1 MDSKMSLAA
10 LVRQVMVPSGNSPIH
25 VRGIRHL
32 IANGSGTLLYI
43 GMVAVLVETSVF
55 GPVMAVVVSVIVFE
69 IYTYLVNRLWV
80 HAATSAH
87 AEAVPRFIVATLVAL
102 GLNTGIMW
110 LTIDALHLPYYWALA
125 IATFIVPPTNF
136 LLNYL
141 WVFRD

>member
-1 MDSKMSLAA
+1 MSLAA
-10 LVRQVMVPSGNSPIH
+10 RIRRFIVPSVDSPMH

-43 GMVAVLVETSVF
+43 GVVAALVESSIF
-55 GPVMAVVVSVIVFE
+55 GPVAAVVTSVIVFE

-87 AEAVPRFIVATLVAL
+87 GRAVPRFIVASLVAL

-110 LTIDALHLPYYWALA
+110 LTVDVFFLPYYWALV
-125 IATFIVPPTNF
+125 IATFVVPPTNF

-141 WVFRD
+141 WVFRT

>member
-1 MDSKMSLAA
+1 MRLAA
-10 LVRQVMVPSGNSPIH
+10 LVRQVIVPSHDSPLH

-43 GMVAVLVETSVF
+43 GMVAALVETSVL
-55 GPVMAVVVSVIVFE
+55 GPVMAVVASVVVFE

-80 HAATSAH
+80 HAATGAH
-87 AEAVPRFIVATLVAL
+87 TEAVPRFVVVTLVAL

-110 LTIDALHLPYYWALA
+110 LTVAALHLPYYWALV

-141 WVFRD
+141 WVFRS